1 MAKKSVIINH
11 KAHKE
16 LSKISEAFN
25 CPYGSLVESMIY
37 YFKKTGINPK
47 DAVNEN
53 PSIAVKALDR
63 RIVSFLKVQERDI
76 LIPLRNEV
84 YQYNKNQNKRAAE
97 LESIYRGFIKKLN
110 AIDVKRTN
118 AVIKEM
124 KKQRNAIQ
132 EILTFLDQH
141 NKSGIHDRIKK
152 IFE

>member
-1 MAKKSVIINH
+1 MAKKSIIINH

-16 LSKISEAFN
+16 LSKISETLN
-25 CPYGSLVESMIY
+25 CNYGSLVESMIY
-37 YFKKTGINPK
+37 YFKKTGINPM

-76 LIPLRNEV
+76 LKPLRNEV
-84 YQYNKNQNKRAAE
+84 YQYNINQNKRAAE
-97 LESIYRGFIKKLN
+97 LKKTYTSFIQKLN
-110 AIDVKRTN
+110 EIDVNRTK
-118 AVIKEM
+118 AVVREM
-124 KKQRNAIQ
+124 KMQQKAIQ

>member
-1 MAKKSVIINH
+1 MAKKSIIINH

-25 CPYGSLVESMIY
+25 CSYGSLVESMIY

-76 LIPLRNEV
+76 LKPLRNEV
-84 YQYNKNQNKRAAE
+84 YQYNKNQNKIASE
-97 LESIYRGFIKKLN
+97 LKNTYTSFIQKLN
-110 AIDVKRTN
+110 EIDVNRTK

-124 KKQRNAIQ
+124 KKQQKAIQ